1 MKTLTLITALI
12 VALAGL
18 TACET
23 LSQTPLYTAQFGD
36 DLVTAGFAVKV
47 ASTPAQVAMLARLP
61 QHRFV
66 SRIKGDTVRYAF
78 ADSTLCGC
86 LYLGDQ
92 NSLNQL
98 RANRIAQQIYDQQLL
113 AAAAFQDALW
123 DWGAWGSWGESY
135 SFSFGPGW

>member
-1 MKTLTLITALI
+1 MKTLTLIATLI
-12 VALAGL
+12 VGFTGL
-18 TACET
+18 TACST
-23 LSQTPLYTAQFGD
+23 LSQTPVYTAQFGD
-36 DLVTAGFAVKV
+36 SLLAAGFAVKV
-47 ASTPAQVAMLARLP
+47 ATTPAQVAMLARLP

-66 SRIKGDTVRYAF
+66 SRFKGDTVRYAF

-92 NSLNQL
+92 NAMNQL

-113 AAAAFQDALW
+113 AAVAFQDALW

-135 SFSFGPGW
+135 NFTFGPGW